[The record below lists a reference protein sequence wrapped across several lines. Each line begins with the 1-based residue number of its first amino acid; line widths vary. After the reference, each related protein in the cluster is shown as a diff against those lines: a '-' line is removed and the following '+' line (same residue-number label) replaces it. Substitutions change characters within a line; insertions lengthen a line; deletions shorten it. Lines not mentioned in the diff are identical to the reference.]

1 MGHLHFCRVRLTDLL
16 SIICDAC
23 MVLEQVLSVVGIL
36 QDEADPMV
44 SVMKASSPAGPAM
57 LQNCPVNYGA
67 EFQAALRLFMP
78 AMMLLLQSTG
88 QAGVRCQ

>member
-1 MGHLHFCRVRLTDLL
+1 MHLHFCGIKLTYLL
-16 SIICDAC
+16 SIIYDVC

-44 SVMKASSPAGPAM
+44 SVMKASSPAGSAM
-57 LQNCPVNYGA
+57 LQNCPVDYA
-67 EFQAALRLFMP
+67 ADFQGALRLFMP
-78 AMMLLLQSTG
+78 VMMPLSHSTG